1 LAVIFFGA
9 MPVEIRELIVKINI
23 EESNTKKGL
32 NEEELAEL
40 KKKIIKECVDKVIIK
55 LESQI
60 QR

>member
-1 LAVIFFGA
+1 

>member
-1 LAVIFFGA
+1 LAVIFFVT

>member
-1 LAVIFFGA
+1 MAVIFFVT